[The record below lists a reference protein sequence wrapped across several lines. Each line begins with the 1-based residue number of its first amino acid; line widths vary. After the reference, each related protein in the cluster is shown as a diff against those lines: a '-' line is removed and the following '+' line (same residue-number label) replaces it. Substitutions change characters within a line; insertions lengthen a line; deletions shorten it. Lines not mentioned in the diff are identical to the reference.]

1 MTEKKDLLVE
11 IGTEELPPK
20 ALKRLMEAFGNGI
33 VEGLAKADLGHGAVK
48 RYATPRRLAV
58 LVHELT
64 ETQPDRA
71 VERRGPALTAGFDEE
86 GRPTKAAE
94 GFARSCGVRVDDL
107 EKMESDK
114 GAWLVFRTV
123 QKGVGAAELVP
134 GIVQEALDRLPIPKR
149 MRWGDLAAEF
159 VRPVHWVVML
169 FGDTVVDAEILS
181 VHSGRETRGHRFH
194 HPERLYLGEPA
205 AYAPLLETEGK
216 VIADFADRREA
227 IRAQVLE
234 AAANN
239 GGRAVIDDDLLDE
252 VTGLVEWPVAVVG
265 NFDPRFLEIPAEAL
279 VSAMKGHQK
288 YFHMVDAKGQLMP
301 HFVTVSNIESQE
313 PSVVREGNERV
324 ILPRLS
330 DADFFWNQDR
340 KRRLEERLGDLD
352 NVVFQQK
359 LGSLGDKAR
368 RIAGLAETIAGTIGG
383 DPKLAA
389 EAARLSKC
397 DLLTEMVGEFPEL
410 QGIMGRYYAVHDGHA
425 EEVAQALD
433 EQYMPRFAG
442 DELPATT
449 TGQAVAIA
457 DRVDTLVGIFGI
469 GQPPSGDKDP
479 FGLRRAA
486 LGVLRIMIERH
497 LDLDLEHLIRAAAGE
512 HEASGT
518 GLAFDESVQEQVFEF
533 MLERLRRY
541 YHDMGIGPDTFEAVA
556 ARRPARPL
564 DFDRRVRAVDTF
576 RRLPEAE
583 ALAGANKRIANILRQ
598 AEGKIPETVAADN
611 LEEPAEKALAT
622 QVEELAVTVSPLF
635 DQGAYEEA
643 LKELASL
650 REPVDTFFEE
660 VMVMAEDPALRG
672 NRLALL
678 KRLSD
683 LFLRAADISRL
694 QG

>member
-33 VEGLAKADLGHGAVK
+33 VEGLAKADLAYGAVK

-58 LVHELT
+58 LVQELT

-71 VERRGPALTAGFDEE
+71 VERRGPALTASFDEE
-86 GRPTKAAE
+86 GRPTKAAT
-94 GFARSCGVRVDDL
+94 GFARSCGVSVDDL
-107 EKMESDK
+107 EKMESEK
-114 GAWLVFRTV
+114 GAWLVFRST
-123 QKGVGAAELVP
+123 QQGVGAAGLIP

-149 MRWGDLAAEF
+149 MRWGDLTAEF
-159 VRPVHWVVML
+159 VRPVHWVVLL
-169 FGDTVVDAEILS
+169 FGDETVDTEILS
-181 VHSGRETRGHRFH
+181 VRSGRETRGHRFH

-205 AYAPLLETEGK
+205 AYAPLLETEGR

-234 AAANN
+234 AAAEN

-252 VTGLVEWPVAVVG
+252 VTGLVEWPVVVVG

-288 YFHMVDAKGQLMP
+288 YFHMVGGDGRLMP
-301 HFVTVSNIESQE
+301 HFITVSNIDSLDLT
-313 PSVVREGNERV
+313 VVREGNERV

-340 KRRLEERLGDLD
+340 KRTLADRERDLG

-359 LGSLGDKAR
+359 LGTLGDKTAR
-368 RIAGLAETIAGTIGG
+368 VADLAQEIAGAIGG
-383 DPKLAA
+383 DPQFAA
-389 EAARLSKC
+389 EAAHLSKC
-397 DLLTEMVGEFPEL
+397 DLMTEMVGEFPEL
-410 QGIMGRYYAVHDGHA
+410 QGIMGRYYAAHDGRPP
-425 EEVAQALD
+425 EVAQALD

-442 DELPATT
+442 DALPGTA

-457 DRVDTLVGIFGI
+457 DRLDTLVGIFGI

-486 LGVLRIMIERH
+486 LGVLRIIIEQRLE
-497 LDLDLEHLIRAAAGE
+497 LDLKGLIDTAAAGYQKGN
-512 HEASGT
+512 ADRVVDG
-518 GLAFDESVQEQVFEF
+518 AIREQVFEF

-541 YHDMGIGPDTFEAVA
+541 YHDIGLAPDTFEAVVE
-556 ARRPARPL
+556 RLPARPL
-564 DFDRRVRAVDTF
+564 DFDRRVRAVDAF

-583 ALAGANKRIANILRQ
+583 ALAAANKRISNILRQ
-598 AEGKIPETVAADN
+598 AEGAIPEQVDADR
-611 LEEPAEKALAT
+611 LEEAAERTLASA
-622 QVEELAVTVSPLF
+622 VERLEGLVAPLF
-635 DQGAYEEA
+635 EQGAYEEA

-650 REPVDTFFEE
+650 REPVDTFFDQ

-678 KRLSD
+678 KRLSE
-683 LFLRAADISRL
+683 LFLRVADISRL